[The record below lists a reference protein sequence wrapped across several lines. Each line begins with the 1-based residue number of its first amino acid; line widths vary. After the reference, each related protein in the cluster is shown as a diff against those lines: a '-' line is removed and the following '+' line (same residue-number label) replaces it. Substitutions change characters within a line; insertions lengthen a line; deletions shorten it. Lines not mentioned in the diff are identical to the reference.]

1 MGTGHR
7 RLVGE
12 PLPCLPTREG
22 LPPAPAWLP
31 TPRVPLL
38 SVSAD

>member
-7 RLVGE
+7 RPVGG
-12 PLPCLPTREG
+12 PPPCLPTREG
-22 LPPAPAWLP
+22 LPLAPAWLP
-31 TPRVPLL
+31 TPRVPRL